1 MARPRPN
8 RITAH
13 IHAAVERIGSI
24 CDRSRNDI
32 RARLLE
38 HIDEHPNSPWSY
50 ANVARLER
58 TLAAMYQQ
66 WGASVN
72 AVFSDFL
79 PREYQAGYERAKT
92 ELKQSGVWQNITGGP
107 DLRRIQNALDSV
119 YNNVALRTDKMTFD
133 HIRQLRNFSAKV
145 FRESTITGE
154 TRRQVSDRLENEALQ
169 VPGFQFTD
177 IAGHRWSHKSY
188 FEMLART
195 ELMNG
200 ARDSYEQECAE
211 QGYNIMLLSVSGH
224 CCDACAKYEGQYFSI
239 GPNKYGLPTKDDL
252 EAAGVFHPNCTH
264 SYSAVPDY
272 IIEKEFGKQEKG
284 SSPKS
289 PSRPS
294 GPSSPSGLTLPNS
307 STGQSMTGSYASAN
321 RQQSLG
327 VYESKQ
333 TADHLDNDLRDKII
347 DTKITRLTDDAPGK
361 INSVSVKEYPDEI
374 GGEADRNGNICLS
387 KGTAFHLNAAYAKT
401 KTGQND
407 FSHDELHAIEV
418 IIHEINHLRQS
429 QGKAEEENIYVMYA
443 GEVANEEFTRRHL
456 KRQAA
461 ALGFN
466 LSEEGVNYIK
476 SNARGYRAQV
486 SRLRNIADALGC
498 RRKYQN
504 FLCGEVVKLPRD
516 AKLNSIT
523 DFFLKEMEQQGIP
536 RPEGLVVNDFFDNE
550 GWLVL
555 WINRNRR

>member
-24 CDRSRNDI
+24 CDRSRDDI

-50 ANVARLER
+50 AHVARLER
-58 TLAAMYQQ
+58 TLTEMYQQ

-79 PREYQAGYERAKT
+79 PREYQAGYERAKA

-154 TRRQVSDRLENEALQ
+154 TQKQVSDRLENEALQ

-177 IAGHRWSHKSY
+177 IAGRKWSHKSY

-252 EAAGVFHPNCTH
+252 EAEGVFHPNCTH
-264 SYSAVPDY
+264 SYSAFPDY
-272 IIEKEFGKQEKG
+272 IIEREFGKTEKG
-284 SSPKS
+284 SSP
-289 PSRPS
+289 S
-294 GPSSPSGLTLPNS
+294 GPSGHYEAAGTTTENDEIKTSYTDIVQLEELS
-307 STGQSMTGSYASAN
+307 SNGDDRIYIGVSRETENLSHQLECSA
-321 RQQSLG
+321 
-327 VYESKQ
+327 
-333 TADHLDNDLRDKII
+333 
-347 DTKITRLTDDAPGK
+347 ITRETTIHEVLKEVNPKYKGDPKTDLYS
-361 INSVSVKEYPDEI
+361 INCQRAVYAYEARMRGLDVVAKPALDLDISKDPFSSKYLRVMKGQQYFSYPSSVKLMERISNLPDGARAIVKVDWNNTPYGHTFIAERI
-374 GGEADRNGNICLS
+374 NGKTILIDPQTGKDGSNYLDR
-387 KGTAFHLNAAYAKT
+387 AK
-401 KTGQND
+401 KDGSFFFSRIDNLD
-407 FSHDELHAIEV
+407 FD
-418 IIHEINHLRQS
+418 
-429 QGKAEEENIYVMYA
+429 
-443 GEVANEEFTRRHL
+443 
-456 KRQAA
+456 
-461 ALGFN
+461 
-466 LSEEGVNYIK
+466 
-476 SNARGYRAQV
+476 
-486 SRLRNIADALGC
+486 
-498 RRKYQN
+498 
-504 FLCGEVVKLPRD
+504 VKLLQETCE
-516 AKLNSIT
+516 A
-523 DFFLKEMEQQGIP
+523 
-536 RPEGLVVNDFFDNE
+536 
-550 GWLVL
+550 
-555 WINRNRR
+555 RNYEDS

>member
-8 RITAH
+8 PITAH
-13 IHAAVERIGSI
+13 IHAAVEKIDSV
-24 CDRSRNDI
+24 CDRARNDI
-32 RARLLE
+32 RARLLD
-38 HIDEHPNSPWSY
+38 HIADHPNAPWSY
-50 ANVARLER
+50 VNVAKLER
-58 TLAAMYQQ
+58 TLTAMYHQ
-66 WGASVN
+66 WGDSIN
-72 AVFSDFL
+72 AQFDHFL
-79 PREYQAGYERAKT
+79 PQEYQAGYDRAKADLT
-92 ELKQSGVWQNITGGP
+92 RSGVWQNVLGGP
-107 DLRRIQNALDSV
+107 DTRRIQNALDSV
-119 YNNVALRTDKMTFD
+119 YNNVALRTDKMSFD

-145 FRESTITGE
+145 FREAAITGE
-154 TRRQVSDRLENEALQ
+154 TRRQVSERLENEALQ

-177 IAGHRWSHKSY
+177 IAGRKWSHKSY

-224 CCDACAKYEGQYFSI
+224 CCEACAKYEGQYFSI

-272 IIEKEFGKQEKG
+272 IIEKEFGKSQEKT
-284 SSPKS
+284 
-289 PSRPS
+289 SRPTGPS
-294 GPSSPSGLTLPNS
+294 GPSSPSGLTLPNN

-347 DTKITRLTDDAPGK
+347 DTKITRLTDDALGK

-387 KGTAFHLNAAYAKT
+387 KGTAFHLNAAYAKA
-401 KTGQND
+401 KTGKND

-429 QGKAEEENIYVMYA
+429 QGKEEEENIYVMYA
-443 GEVANEEFTRRHL
+443 TEVANEEFTRRHL
-456 KRQAA
+456 KREAA

-466 LSEEGVNYIK
+466 LSEEGVKYIQ

-498 RRKYQN
+498 RKKYQN
-504 FLCGEVVKLPRD
+504 FLCREVVKLPRD

-523 DFFLKEMEQQGIP
+523 DFFLQEMKQQGLSP
-536 RPEGLVVNDFFDNE
+536 DFELFTNDFFDNE
-550 GWLVL
+550 KELVQ
-555 WINRNRR
+555 WINRNRH